1 MCQNWAIS
9 AITIISIFLLVTTPP
24 PPIFVKGFFASQ
36 VDQFL
41 LFTY

>member
-9 AITIISIFLLVTTPP
+9 AITIISIFLLVTP